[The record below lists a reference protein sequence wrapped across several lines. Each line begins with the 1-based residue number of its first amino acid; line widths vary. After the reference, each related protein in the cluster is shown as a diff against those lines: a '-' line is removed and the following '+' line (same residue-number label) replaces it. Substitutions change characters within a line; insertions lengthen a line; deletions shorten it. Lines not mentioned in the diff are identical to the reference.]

1 MMKILSIAVHPED
14 GDWDESKNLNVV
26 YDYIRLLHAEWYPS
40 TYIFLEKYKREFT
53 RAAQKNGAIINKEN
67 ITK

>member
-26 YDYIRLLHAEWYPS
+26 YDYIRLLHAE
-40 TYIFLEKYKREFT
+40 
-53 RAAQKNGAIINKEN
+53 
-67 ITK
+67 